1 MELDT
6 FTATQYNT
14 SDPASFAWTSA
25 RERWPIILTQ
35 GIDDV
40 HKSTSASSDEAAVKE
55 GKQIVSELAKLKYEL
70 QHNRDMAPIPDDGE
84 GDVETYNKELAAR
97 GGLKW
102 HSAPWLYAECQLY
115 RYAVPIPVAVAVP
128 VRVPVRVP
136 VPADGQQNAVDR
148 PR

>member
-1 MELDT
+1 MEHDT

-25 RERWPIILTQ
+25 RERWPIIITQ

-40 HKSTSASSDEAAVKE
+40 HKSTYATSDDEAVKE
-55 GKQIVSELAKLKYEL
+55 GKHIVAELAKLKYEL
-70 QHNRDMAPIPDDGE
+70 QHDRDMAPVADDGE
-84 GDVETYNKELAAR
+84 ADVAAYNDELAAR

-115 RYAVPIPVAVAVP
+115 RYG
-128 VRVPVRVP
+128 R
-136 VPADGQQNAVDR
+136 
-148 PR
+148 